1 MNPHINEYEH
11 EVHRIIIYKMT
22 AIHFYEIMKSH
33 ISTEY
38 ALIKIYVFKRWL
50 ISLWHVRS
58 VIDLFGS
65 KEFLNMSKHY
75 NQVHE

>member
-1 MNPHINEYEH
+1 MNLHINEYEH

-22 AIHFYEIMKSH
+22 AIHFYKIIKSH
-33 ISTEY
+33 ISAEY
-38 ALIKIYVFKRWL
+38 APIIIYVFKGWL

-58 VIDLFGS
+58 VIDFFGYKESLKRS
-65 KEFLNMSKHY
+65 KYY